1 MSLFKISEIFFI
13 DDDAIVRMVG
23 KKILKSI
30 EFTKEVSQFENGKD
44 AIEEIF
50 SRIQQNKIKLTSEP
64 ILVLLDINMPIMDGW
79 DFLDEFCKL
88 ENSVKEKFLISII
101 TSSIDTSDKEKAFSY
116 PEVLDYI
123 SKPLS
128 GKHVTDFL
136 SRHGLYES

>member
-1 MSLFKISEIFFI
+1 MSRFRISEIFFI

-23 KKILKSI
+23 KKILKAI
-30 EFTKEVSQFENGKD
+30 EFEGIISQYENGKSALD
-44 AIEEIF
+44 EII
-50 SRIQQNKIKLTSEP
+50 SRASQGQLHEISEP
-64 ILVLLDINMPIMDGW
+64 ILILLDINMPIMDAWG
-79 DFLDEFCKL
+79 FLDEFCQL
-88 ENSVKEKFLISII
+88 EKAVKEKFLISII

-136 SRHGLYES
+136 SRHHLFEA